1 MPDMDHF
8 TATCSEDRD
17 KEIPKYLSEK
27 SPEKASTQRA
37 EGAMHPSC
45 CRWSP
50 RGAEQ
55 QALGA
60 GHPLVPANTCP
71 ALARHTQNCSPAS
84 RLVFLSLAIFYFFLQ
99 YLFSLKLDKHCAW
112 AEMV

>member
-1 MPDMDHF
+1 MLDVDCF
-8 TATCSEDRD
+8 TAIFSEDRD
-17 KEIPKYLSEK
+17 KEIPNCLSEK
-27 SPEKASTQRA
+27 SPEKASTQRG
-37 EGAMHPSC
+37 EGATRPLGC
-45 CRWSP
+45 GGSP

-55 QALGA
+55 QVLGA
-60 GHPLVPANTCP
+60 GHPRVPADACP
-71 ALARHTQNCSPAS
+71 ALMKHTQNFSPAS

>member
-1 MPDMDHF
+1 MDRF

-17 KEIPKYLSEK
+17 KEMPKYLSEK
-27 SPEKASTQRA
+27 SPEKASTQMG

-50 RGAEQ
+50 QGAEQ
-55 QALGA
+55 QALHA
-60 GHPLVPANTCP
+60 GRPLVPANTCP
-71 ALARHTQNCSPAS
+71 ALTRHTEFQPAS